1 MLNELNRETRIQGQ
15 CAGCNTGNGEKL
27 SSRQAMPCQTIK
39 EAVAYFSSISS
50 ATSWTRA
57 QSVLGTKNFLMEQ
70 LHLSLNELFLLALLW
85 RTETLRGA
93 VMSAF
98 NFVCKTSYPNGKEE
112 TWIHQ
117 LGLVSHNT
125 SHLFCFFL
133 AWSACPASL
142 NLPLAASFY
151 HCCLIL
157 TFSLSLKSDVN
168 CQGCK
173 IGHEFS
179 QLLNHTYMNCR
190 LAK

>member
-1 MLNELNRETRIQGQ
+1 MLNEQGNKNTGPVCRMSHRKGRETKQPPS
-15 CAGCNTGNGEKL
+15 N
-27 SSRQAMPCQTIK
+27 AMSDYQRSCCLFFLHFLCDILHKGP
-39 EAVAYFSSISS
+39 
-50 ATSWTRA
+50 
-57 QSVLGTKNFLMEQ
+57 VLGTKNFLMEQ

-179 QLLNHTYMNCR
+179 QLLNHTYSIV
-190 LAK
+190 